1 MSDALSGNWTNEIE
15 VIAAKC
21 LSHFGRKF
29 VEIQEQFPVE
39 CGYVLEVL
47 GQVYSVEAETLWMST
62 QERLANHQLMSS
74 PLMLELKSWIE
85 EKFKQKL
92 VEPNS
97 SLGKACS
104 YMLNHWEGL
113 TRFLHVEGCPIDNNL
128 CERVLKRAVLNR
140 KNSLFY
146 KTEHGAGVS
155 DILLSLIE
163 TCRLN
168 KVSAF
173 EYIVRLLENKKE
185 LRRMPESFLPWNYH
199 LKPSQFCLE
208 MQVAA

>member
-1 MSDALSGNWTNEIE
+1 MSDALSGNWTTSAK
-15 VIAAKC
+15 VIVAKC
-21 LSHFGRKF
+21 LSHARRKF
-29 VEIQEQFPVE
+29 VEIEDSFPVE
-39 CGYVLEVL
+39 CGYVLGVL
-47 GQVYSVEAETLWMST
+47 GKDDSVEAETLWMST
-62 QERLANHQLMSS
+62 QERLGHHQQMSS
-74 PLMLELKSWIE
+74 PLMKELKCWIE

-97 SLGKACS
+97 SLGKACQ

-146 KTEHGAGVS
+146 KTQHGAAVS

-173 EYIVRLLENKKE
+173 DYIVHLLENERE
-185 LRRMPESFLPWNYH
+185 LRQKAESWLPWNYN
-199 LKPSQFCLE
+199 LKPSEFCLE
-208 MQVAA
+208 MRVAA